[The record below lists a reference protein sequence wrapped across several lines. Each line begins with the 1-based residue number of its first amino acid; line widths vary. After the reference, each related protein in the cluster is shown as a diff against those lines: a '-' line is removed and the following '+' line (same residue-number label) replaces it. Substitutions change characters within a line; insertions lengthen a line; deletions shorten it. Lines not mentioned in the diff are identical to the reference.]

1 MAFFKLALTPGIDKQ
16 NTEYGAEGGWT
27 DCDNVRF
34 RYGLPEKIGG
44 WEEFTDSGSV
54 YLLGRP
60 SDIMAWTSLTGIPY
74 VILGTNRKLYVNTGG
89 GWSDITPLRETTA
102 AGAVTFVAST
112 GSPTI
117 TVTDTAHGAFE
128 GDFVTFSAAVSLGG
142 VITAAILNSEYE
154 ITEILTVNTY
164 TITAPLNA
172 DGSDT
177 GNGGA
182 STVGSYQINTS
193 SSISFFDFGWGT
205 GAWGDSTWG
214 TPRSGVTGIELDTPV
229 WQFDTF
235 GEDMICQRGPKGSTY
250 KWDLSAGT
258 SVRAAI
264 VANAP
269 TASTYAL
276 VSTPD
281 RHLVLFGTETTI
293 GDAATQDPMFVRF
306 SDQED
311 INTYTATATNTSG
324 GQRLADG
331 NEIVTAVRSRGQ
343 ILILTDTSLHG
354 MQFIG
359 PPYTFGFSQ
368 LGASCGCSGPHAAID
383 VNGVAFWMGIEA
395 FYVFDG
401 TVKKLPSTVQ
411 DYVYEDINLTQKVK
425 IHAGLNS
432 QFNEVTWFYCSYSS
446 DYIDRCVTY
455 NYVEDTWAIGTLSR
469 TAWQDYGAFDQPLAA
484 DYDPN
489 GTETTISTIY
499 GLTAGRSQVYEQEKG
514 INAAGQAISSYV
526 TSGYFDIGDGDDMMY
541 MKRFIPDF
549 KDQQGDLTVNLFL
562 RAYPQASATNSSLDP
577 YTITPTTEK
586 IDTRARGRQ
595 ISIKIISSA
604 LNTDWRYGTLRVD
617 IQPDGLR

>member
-74 VILGTNRKLYVNTGG
+74 VILGTHKKLYVNTGG

-102 AGAVTFVAST
+102 AGDVTFAAST

-117 TVTDTAHGAFE
+117 TVTDAAHGAFE
-128 GDFVTFSAAVSLGG
+128 GDFVTYSGAVSLGG

-154 ITEILTVNTY
+154 ITEILSVNTY

-172 DGSDT
+172 NSSDT

-182 STVGSYQINTS
+182 SIVGAYQINTGAAV
-193 SSISFFDFGWGT
+193 SFFDFGWGT
-205 GAWGDSTWG
+205 GTWGDSTWG
-214 TPRSGVTGIELDTPV
+214 TPRSGVTGIELSTPV

-276 VSTPD
+276 VSSPD

-411 DYVYEDINLTQKVK
+411 DYVYEDINLTQKAK
-425 IHAGLNS
+425 ITAGLNS